1 MSVNT
6 EKASTSLII
15 GKIENH
21 KEVSPHSLKSFFNR
35 LKIISDSKNIG
46 KDDTAMV
53 NMHRC
58 YENDMDSI
66 NTTKT
71 RLTV

>member
-1 MSVNT
+1 MSVNM
-6 EKASTSLII
+6 EKVSTSLII
-15 GKIENH
+15 GEIENH
-21 KEVSPHSLKSFFNR
+21 KELSPHSLKRFQNR

-46 KDDTAMV
+46 KDDTVMV

-58 YENDMDSI
+58 SENDMNSI